1 MHSPRLAVRYAK
13 SLIDLAVERNQLE
26 EVNAD
31 IRYLKG
37 VFKISPEFVNLMRSP
52 IIKGDKKLKIITAVM
67 NGNIGVLTSSFITLL
82 VNKNREEHLPEI
94 VDAVITQY
102 NQLKDIHRVKLTTAE
117 IVSEEMKRTIVNK
130 IKSETAMQNIEL
142 ETVVKPELIGGF
154 VLEFNNNLVDASIAR
169 DLRDIKKQFQENIYV
184 QQIR

>member
-31 IRYLKG
+31 TRYLQG
-37 VFKISPEFVNLMRSP
+37 VFKISPEFVSLMRSP
-52 IIKGDKKLKIITAVM
+52 IIKSDKKLKIITAVM

-117 IVSEEMKRTIVNK
+117 IVSEEMKRTIVSK